1 MKVLYLFDG
10 SAFLYRSFFALPPLT
25 TSSDFPTGAIYGFLR
40 SILAILK
47 TEKPNYM
54 AIAFDLPA
62 PTQRKLAYSEYK
74 SKRPPTPDPLK
85 VQIPVIKE
93 LINLLGIKLLEM
105 PGYEADDLIAYL
117 TQKAKREGFRVK
129 IYSPDKDVLQ
139 LVEGSQVVVINPISE
154 EIFDENKVIEK
165 FGVPP
170 QKLADYLAL
179 VGDKTDNIE
188 GVKGVGPKTAI
199 NLINTFGSV
208 ENILARWDEF
218 KRLFPQAEKNSLEL
232 SYWLVKLKP
241 PEELNIDIGE
251 LKRKEPNLSLLRK
264 KLRKKLEG
272 LEMKSIIKDLDKIF
286 AQKSLF

>member
-25 TSSDFPTGAIYGFLR
+25 TSSGFPTGAIYGFLR

-74 SKRPPTPDPLK
+74 SQRPPTPDPLK

-117 TQKAKREGFRVK
+117 TQKAKKEGFRVK

-154 EIFDENKVIEK
+154 EVFDENKVIEK

-199 NLINTFGSV
+199 NLLNTFGSV

-251 LKRKEPNLSLLRK
+251 LKRKEPNLSA
-264 KLRKKLEG
+264 LRKKLEG

>member
-25 TSSDFPTGAIYGFLR
+25 TSSGFPTGAIYGFLR

-74 SKRPPTPDPLK
+74 SQRPPTPDPLK

-93 LINLLGIKLLEM
+93 LINLLGVKLLEM

-139 LVEGSQVVVINPISE
+139 LVDGSQVVVINPISE
-154 EIFDENKVIEK
+154 EVFDENKVIEK

-199 NLINTFGSV
+199 NLLNTFGSV

-241 PEELNIDIGE
+241 PEDLNIDIGE
-251 LKRKEPNLSLLRK
+251 LKRKEPNLSL
-264 KLRKKLEG
+264 LRKKLEG

>member
-10 SAFLYRSFFALPPLT
+10 SAFLYRSFFALPPLS
-25 TSSDFPTGAIYGFLR
+25 TSSGFPTGAIYGFLR

-74 SKRPPTPDPLK
+74 SQRPPTPDPLK

-117 TQKAKREGFRVK
+117 TQKAKKEGFRVK

-154 EIFDENKVIEK
+154 EVFDENKVIEK

-199 NLINTFGSV
+199 NLLNTFGSV
-208 ENILARWDEF
+208 ENLLARWDEF
-218 KRLFPQAEKNSLEL
+218 KKLFPQAEKNSLEL

-241 PEELNIDIGE
+241 PEDLNIGIGE
-251 LKRKEPNLSLLRK
+251 LKRKEPNLSL
-264 KLRKKLEG
+264 LRKKLEG

>member
-25 TSSDFPTGAIYGFLR
+25 TSSGFPTGAIYGFLR

-54 AIAFDLPA
+54 GIAFDLPA

-93 LINLLGIKLLEM
+93 LINLLGIKLSEM

-154 EIFDENKVIEK
+154 EVFDENKVIEK

-188 GVKGVGPKTAI
+188 GVKGVGQKTAI

-218 KRLFPQAEKNSLEL
+218 KKLFPQAEKNSLEL

-241 PEELNIDIGE
+241 PEDINIDIGE
-251 LKRKEPNLSLLRK
+251 LKRKEPNLSA
-264 KLRKKLEG
+264 LRKKLEG
-272 LEMKSIIKDLDKIF
+272 LEMKSTIKDLDKIF

>member
-1 MKVLYLFDG
+1 MKILYLFDG
-10 SAFLYRSFFALPPLT
+10 SAFLYRSFFALPSLS
-25 TSSDFPTGAIYGFLR
+25 TSSGFPTGAIYGFLR
-40 SILAILK
+40 SILAVLK

-93 LINLLGIKLLEM
+93 LINLLGVKLLEM

-117 TQKAKREGFRVK
+117 TQKAKKEGFKVK

-154 EIFDENKVIEK
+154 EVFDENKVIEK

-199 NLINTFGSV
+199 NLLNIFGSV
-208 ENILARWDEF
+208 EDILARWDEF

-232 SYWLVKLKP
+232 SYWLVKLRP
-241 PEELNIDIGE
+241 PEDLNIDIGE

-264 KLRKKLEG
+264 KLEG
-272 LEMKSIIKDLDKIF
+272 LEMKSILKDLDKIF

>member
-25 TSSDFPTGAIYGFLR
+25 TSSGFPTGAIYGFLR
-40 SILAILK
+40 SILAVLK

-74 SKRPPTPDPLK
+74 SQRPPTPDPLK
-85 VQIPVIKE
+85 AQIPVIKE
-93 LINLLGIKLLEM
+93 LINLLGIRLLET

-139 LVEGSQVVVINPISE
+139 LVDGNQVVVINPISE
-154 EIFDENKVIEK
+154 EVFDENKVIEK
-165 FGVPP
+165 FCVPP

-199 NLINTFGSV
+199 NLLNTFGSV

-232 SYWLVKLKP
+232 SYWLVKLKT
-241 PEELNIDIGE
+241 PEDLNIDIGE
-251 LKRKEPNLSLLRK
+251 LKRKELNLPA
-264 KLRKKLEG
+264 LRKKLEG
-272 LEMKSIIKDLDKIF
+272 LEMRSIIKDLDKIF

>member
-10 SAFLYRSFFALPPLT
+10 SAFLYRSFFALPPLS
-25 TSSDFPTGAIYGFLR
+25 TSSGFPTGAIYGFLR

-47 TEKPNYM
+47 TERPNYM
-54 AIAFDLPA
+54 AIVFDLPA

-117 TQKAKREGFRVK
+117 TQKAKREGFKVK

-139 LVEGSQVVVINPISE
+139 LVEGNQVVVINPISE
-154 EIFDENKVIEK
+154 EVFDENKVIEK

-199 NLINTFGSV
+199 NLLNIFGSV
-208 ENILARWDEF
+208 EDILARWDEF
-218 KRLFPQAEKNSLEL
+218 KKLFPQAEKNSLEL
-232 SYWLVKLKP
+232 SYWLVKLRP
-241 PEELNIDIGE
+241 PEDINIDIGG
-251 LKRKEPNLSLLRK
+251 LKRKEPNLSL
-264 KLRKKLEG
+264 LRKKLEG

-286 AQKSLF
+286 AQRSLF

>member
-10 SAFLYRSFFALPPLT
+10 SAFLYRSFFALPPLS
-25 TSSDFPTGAIYGFLR
+25 TSSGFPTGAIYGFLR

-47 TEKPNYM
+47 TERPNYM
-54 AIAFDLPA
+54 AIVFDLPA

-93 LINLLGIKLLEM
+93 LINLLGVKLLEM

-117 TQKAKREGFRVK
+117 TQKAKKEGFKVK

-139 LVEGSQVVVINPISE
+139 LVEGNQVVVINPISE
-154 EIFDENKVIEK
+154 EVFDENKVIEK

-199 NLINTFGSV
+199 DLLNTFGSV
-208 ENILARWDEF
+208 ESILARWDEF
-218 KRLFPQAEKNSLEL
+218 KKLFPHADKNGLEL

-241 PEELNIDIGE
+241 PEDLNIDIGE
-251 LKRKEPNLSLLRK
+251 LKRKEPNLSL
-264 KLRKKLEG
+264 LRKKLEG

-286 AQKSLF
+286 AQRSLF

>member
-25 TSSDFPTGAIYGFLR
+25 TSSGFPTGAIYGFLR

-54 AIAFDLPA
+54 AITFDLPA

-74 SKRPPTPDPLK
+74 SQRPPTPDPLK

-93 LINLLGIKLLEM
+93 LINLLGIRLLEM

-117 TQKAKREGFRVK
+117 TQKAKKEGFKVK

-154 EIFDENKVIEK
+154 EVFDENKVIEK
-165 FGVPP
+165 FGVPS

-199 NLINTFGSV
+199 NLLNTFGSV
-208 ENILARWDEF
+208 ESILARWDEF
-218 KRLFPQAEKNSLEL
+218 ERLFPQAEKNSLEL
-232 SYWLVKLKP
+232 SYWLVKLRP
-241 PEELNIDIGE
+241 PEDLNIDIGE
-251 LKRKEPNLSLLRK
+251 LKRKEPNLSL
-264 KLRKKLEG
+264 LRKKLEG

>member
-1 MKVLYLFDG
+1 MKILYLFDG

-25 TSSDFPTGAIYGFLR
+25 TSSGFPTGAIYGFLR

-93 LINLLGIKLLEM
+93 LINLLGIRLLEM

-117 TQKAKREGFRVK
+117 TQKAKKEGFKVK

-154 EIFDENKVIEK
+154 EVFDENKVIEK

-218 KRLFPQAEKNSLEL
+218 KRMFPQAEKNSLEL

-241 PEELNIDIGE
+241 PEDINIDIGE
-251 LKRKEPNLSLLRK
+251 LKRKEPNLSA
-264 KLRKKLEG
+264 LRKKLEG

>member
-1 MKVLYLFDG
+1 
-10 SAFLYRSFFALPPLT
+10 
-25 TSSDFPTGAIYGFLR
+25 LR
-40 SILAILK
+40 SILAVLK

-74 SKRPPTPDPLK
+74 SQRPPTPDPLK
-85 VQIPVIKE
+85 VQIHVIKE
-93 LINLLGIKLLEM
+93 LINLLGIKLLEI

-117 TQKAKREGFRVK
+117 TQKAKKEGFRVK

-139 LVEGSQVVVINPISE
+139 LVEEYQVVVINPISE
-154 EIFDENKVIEK
+154 EVFDENKVIEK

-199 NLINTFGSV
+199 NLLNTFGSV

-241 PEELNIDIGE
+241 PEDLNIDIGE
-251 LKRKEPNLSLLRK
+251 LKRKEPNLSL
-264 KLRKKLEG
+264 LRKKLEG

>member
-10 SAFLYRSFFALPPLT
+10 SAFLYRSFFALPPLS
-25 TSSDFPTGAIYGFLR
+25 TSSGFPTGAIYGFLR

-74 SKRPPTPDPLK
+74 SQRPPTPDPLK

-93 LINLLGIKLLEM
+93 LISLLGIKLLEM

-117 TQKAKREGFRVK
+117 TQKAKKEGFRVK

-154 EIFDENKVIEK
+154 EVFDENKVIEK

-218 KRLFPQAEKNSLEL
+218 KKLFPQAEKNSLEL

-241 PEELNIDIGE
+241 PEDLNIDIGE

-264 KLRKKLEG
+264 KLEG
-272 LEMKSIIKDLDKIF
+272 LEIKSIIKDLDKIF

>member
-25 TSSDFPTGAIYGFLR
+25 TSSGFPTGAIYGFLR
-40 SILAILK
+40 SILAVLK

-54 AIAFDLPA
+54 AIVFDLPA

-74 SKRPPTPDPLK
+74 SQRPPTPDPLK

-93 LINLLGIKLLEM
+93 LINLLGIRLLEM

-117 TQKAKREGFRVK
+117 TQKAKKEGFRVK

-139 LVEGSQVVVINPISE
+139 LVDGNQVVVINPISE
-154 EIFDENKVIEK
+154 EVFDENKVIEK

-199 NLINTFGSV
+199 NLLNTFGSV

-264 KLRKKLEG
+264 KLEE

-286 AQKSLF
+286 VQKSLF

>member
-1 MKVLYLFDG
+1 M
-10 SAFLYRSFFALPPLT
+10 APPFLYRSFFALPPLS
-25 TSSDFPTGAIYGFLR
+25 TSSGFPTGAIYGFLR
-40 SILAILK
+40 SILAIIK

-93 LINLLGIKLLEM
+93 LINLLGVKLLEM

-117 TQKAKREGFRVK
+117 TQKAKKEGFKVK

-154 EIFDENKVIEK
+154 EVFDENKVIEK

-199 NLINTFGSV
+199 NLLNIFGSV
-208 ENILARWDEF
+208 EDILARWDEF

-232 SYWLVKLKP
+232 SYWLVKLRP
-241 PEELNIDIGE
+241 PEDLNIDIGE

-264 KLRKKLEG
+264 KLEG
-272 LEMKSIIKDLDKIF
+272 LEMKSILKDLDKIF

>member
-1 MKVLYLFDG
+1 MKILYLFDG

-25 TSSDFPTGAIYGFLR
+25 TSSGFPTGAIYGFLR

-54 AIAFDLPA
+54 AIAFDLPT

-74 SKRPPTPDPLK
+74 SQRPPTPDPLK

-154 EIFDENKVIEK
+154 EVFDENKVIEK

-170 QKLADYLAL
+170 QKLADYLAI

-199 NLINTFGSV
+199 NLLNTFGSV

-218 KRLFPQAEKNSLEL
+218 KKLFPQAEKNSLEL

-241 PEELNIDIGE
+241 PEDINIDIGE
-251 LKRKEPNLSLLRK
+251 LKRKEPNLSA
-264 KLRKKLEG
+264 LRKKLEG

>member
-10 SAFLYRSFFALPPLT
+10 SAFLYRSFFALPPLS
-25 TSSDFPTGAIYGFLR
+25 TSSGFPTGAIYGFLR
-40 SILAILK
+40 SILTVLK

-93 LINLLGIKLLEM
+93 LINLLSIRLLEM
-105 PGYEADDLIAYL
+105 LGYEADDLIAYL
-117 TQKAKREGFRVK
+117 TQKAKKEGFKVK

-139 LVEGSQVVVINPISE
+139 LVDGSQVVVINPISE
-154 EIFDENKVIEK
+154 EVFDENKVIEK

-218 KRLFPQAEKNSLEL
+218 KKLFPNADKNSLEL

-241 PEELNIDIGE
+241 PEDLNIDIGE
-251 LKRKEPNLSLLRK
+251 LKRKELNLSA
-264 KLRKKLEG
+264 LRKKLEE

>member
-25 TSSDFPTGAIYGFLR
+25 TSSGFPTGAIYGFLR

-154 EIFDENKVIEK
+154 EVFDENKVIEK

-218 KRLFPQAEKNSLEL
+218 KKLFPQAEKNSLEL

-241 PEELNIDIGE
+241 PEDINIDIGE
-251 LKRKEPNLSLLRK
+251 LKRKEPNLSA
-264 KLRKKLEG
+264 LRKKLEG
-272 LEMKSIIKDLDKIF
+272 LEMKSITKDLDKIF

>member
-1 MKVLYLFDG
+1 MKILYLFDG
-10 SAFLYRSFFALPPLT
+10 SAFLYRSFFALPSLS
-25 TSSDFPTGAIYGFLR
+25 TSSGFPTGAIYGFLR
-40 SILAILK
+40 SILAVLK

-93 LINLLGIKLLEM
+93 LINLLGVKLLEM

-117 TQKAKREGFRVK
+117 TQKAKKEGFKVK

-154 EIFDENKVIEK
+154 EVFDENKVIEK

-199 NLINTFGSV
+199 NLLNTFGSV
-208 ENILARWDEF
+208 EDILARWDEF

-232 SYWLVKLKP
+232 SYWLVKLRP
-241 PEELNIDIGE
+241 PEDLNIDIGE

-264 KLRKKLEG
+264 KLEG
-272 LEMKSIIKDLDKIF
+272 LEMKSILKDLDKIF

>member
-10 SAFLYRSFFALPPLT
+10 SAFLYRSFFALPPLS
-25 TSSDFPTGAIYGFLR
+25 TSSGFPTGAIYGFLR
-40 SILAILK
+40 SILAIIK

-74 SKRPPTPDPLK
+74 SQRPPTPDPLK

-93 LINLLGIKLLEM
+93 LINMLGIKLLEM
-105 PGYEADDLIAYL
+105 PSYEADDLIAYL
-117 TQKAKREGFRVK
+117 TQKAKKEGFRVK

-154 EIFDENKVIEK
+154 EVFDENKVIEK
-165 FGVPP
+165 FGVLP

-199 NLINTFGSV
+199 NLLNTFGSV

-218 KRLFPQAEKNSLEL
+218 KRLFPQADKNSLEL

-241 PEELNIDIGE
+241 PEDLNIDIGE

-264 KLRKKLEG
+264 KLEE

-286 AQKSLF
+286 AQKSLL

>member
-1 MKVLYLFDG
+1 MKILYLFDG

-25 TSSDFPTGAIYGFLR
+25 TSSGFPTGAIYGFLR

-74 SKRPPTPDPLK
+74 SQRPPTPDPLK

-154 EIFDENKVIEK
+154 EVFDENKVIEK

-218 KRLFPQAEKNSLEL
+218 KKLFPQAEKNSLEL

-251 LKRKEPNLSLLRK
+251 LNRKEPNLSA
-264 KLRKKLEG
+264 LRKKLEG

>member
-25 TSSDFPTGAIYGFLR
+25 TSSGFPTGAIYGFLR

-54 AIAFDLPA
+54 ATAFDLPA

-74 SKRPPTPDPLK
+74 SQRPPTPDPLK

-93 LINLLGIKLLEM
+93 LINLLGIRLLEM

-117 TQKAKREGFRVK
+117 TQKAKKEGFKVK

-139 LVEGSQVVVINPISE
+139 LVDGSQVVVINPISGE
-154 EIFDENKVIEK
+154 VFDENKVIEK

-251 LKRKEPNLSLLRK
+251 LKRKEPNLSA
-264 KLRKKLEG
+264 LRKKLEG

>member
-10 SAFLYRSFFALPPLT
+10 SAFLYRSFFALPPLS
-25 TSSDFPTGAIYGFLR
+25 TSSGFPTGAIYGFLR

-47 TEKPNYM
+47 TERPNYM

-93 LINLLGIKLLEM
+93 LINLLGVKLLEM

-117 TQKAKREGFRVK
+117 TQKAKKEGFKVK

-139 LVEGSQVVVINPISE
+139 LVEGNQVVVINPISE
-154 EIFDENKVIEK
+154 EVFDENKVIEK

-199 NLINTFGSV
+199 DLLNTFGSV
-208 ENILARWDEF
+208 ESILARWDEF
-218 KRLFPQAEKNSLEL
+218 KKLFPHADKNGLEL

-241 PEELNIDIGE
+241 PEDLNIDIGE
-251 LKRKEPNLSLLRK
+251 LKRKEPNLSL
-264 KLRKKLEG
+264 LRKKLEG

-286 AQKSLF
+286 AQRSLF

>member
-25 TSSDFPTGAIYGFLR
+25 TSSGFPTGAIYGFLR

-74 SKRPPTPDPLK
+74 SQRPPTPDPLK

-93 LINLLGIKLLEM
+93 LINLLGVKLLEM

-154 EIFDENKVIEK
+154 EVFDENKVIEK

-218 KRLFPQAEKNSLEL
+218 KKLFPQAEKNSLEL

-241 PEELNIDIGE
+241 PEDINIDIGE
-251 LKRKEPNLSLLRK
+251 LKRKEPNLSA
-264 KLRKKLEG
+264 LRKKLEG

>member
-10 SAFLYRSFFALPPLT
+10 SAFLYRSFFALPPLS
-25 TSSDFPTGAIYGFLR
+25 TSSGFPTGAIYGFLR

-54 AIAFDLPA
+54 AIVFDLPA

-93 LINLLGIKLLEM
+93 LINLLGIKLLEV

-117 TQKAKREGFRVK
+117 TQKAKKEGFKVK

-139 LVEGSQVVVINPISE
+139 LVEGNQVVVINPISE
-154 EIFDENKVIEK
+154 EVFDENKVIEK

-218 KRLFPQAEKNSLEL
+218 KKLFPYADKNSLEL

-241 PEELNIDIGE
+241 PEDLNIDIGE
-251 LKRKEPNLSLLRK
+251 LKRKEPNLSL
-264 KLRKKLEG
+264 LRKKLEG

-286 AQKSLF
+286 AQRSLF

>member
-25 TSSDFPTGAIYGFLR
+25 TSSGFPTGAIYGFLR

-117 TQKAKREGFRVK
+117 TQKAKKEGFKVK

-139 LVEGSQVVVINPISE
+139 LVDGSQVVVINPISE
-154 EIFDENKVIEK
+154 EVFDENKVIEK

-232 SYWLVKLKP
+232 SYWLVKLRP

-264 KLRKKLEG
+264 KLEG
-272 LEMKSIIKDLDKIF
+272 FEMKSIIKDLDKIF
-286 AQKSLF
+286 AQRSLF

>member
-25 TSSDFPTGAIYGFLR
+25 TSSGFPTGAIYGFLR

-74 SKRPPTPDPLK
+74 SKRPPTPNPLK

-93 LINLLGIKLLEM
+93 LINLLGVKLLEM

-117 TQKAKREGFRVK
+117 TQKAKKEGFKVK

-154 EIFDENKVIEK
+154 EVFDENKVIEK

-208 ENILARWDEF
+208 ENILVQWDEF
-218 KRLFPQAEKNSLEL
+218 KKLLPHADKNSLEL

-264 KLRKKLEG
+264 KLEG
-272 LEMKSIIKDLDKIF
+272 LEMKSITKDLDKIF

>member
-25 TSSDFPTGAIYGFLR
+25 TSSGFPTGAIYGFLR
-40 SILAILK
+40 SVLAVLK

-54 AIAFDLPA
+54 AIVFDLPA

-74 SKRPPTPDPLK
+74 SQRPPTPDPLK

-93 LINLLGIKLLEM
+93 LINLLGIRLLEM

-117 TQKAKREGFRVK
+117 TQKAKKEGFRVK

-139 LVEGSQVVVINPISE
+139 LVDGNQVVVINPISE
-154 EIFDENKVIEK
+154 EVFDENKVIEK

-199 NLINTFGSV
+199 NLLNTFGSV

-264 KLRKKLEG
+264 KLEE

-286 AQKSLF
+286 VQKSLF

>member
-25 TSSDFPTGAIYGFLR
+25 TSSGFPTGAIYGFLR

-139 LVEGSQVVVINPISE
+139 LVDGSQVVVINPISE
-154 EIFDENKVIEK
+154 EVFDENKFIEK

-170 QKLADYLAL
+170 QRLADYLAL

-208 ENILARWDEF
+208 EDILARWDEL

-251 LKRKEPNLSLLRK
+251 LKRKEPNLSA
-264 KLRKKLEG
+264 LRKKLEG

>member
-25 TSSDFPTGAIYGFLR
+25 TSSGFPTGAIYGFLR

-74 SKRPPTPDPLK
+74 SQRPPTPDPLK

-117 TQKAKREGFRVK
+117 TQKAKREGFKVK

-154 EIFDENKVIEK
+154 EVFDENKVIEK
-165 FGVPP
+165 FGVHP

-199 NLINTFGSV
+199 NLLNTFGSV

-218 KRLFPQAEKNSLEL
+218 KKLFPHADKNSLGL

-241 PEELNIDIGE
+241 PEDLNIDIGE
-251 LKRKEPNLSLLRK
+251 LKRKEPNLSA
-264 KLRKKLEG
+264 LRKKLEG
-272 LEMKSIIKDLDKIF
+272 LEMRSIIKDLDKIF

>member
-10 SAFLYRSFFALPPLT
+10 SAFLYRSFFSLPPLT
-25 TSSDFPTGAIYGFLR
+25 TSSGFPTGAIYGFLR

-54 AIAFDLPA
+54 AIAFDLPV

-74 SKRPPTPDPLK
+74 SQRPPTPDPLK

-93 LINLLGIKLLEM
+93 LINLLGIRLLEM
-105 PGYEADDLIAYL
+105 PGYEADDLIAYH

-154 EIFDENKVIEK
+154 EVFDENKVIEK

-199 NLINTFGSV
+199 NLLNTFGSV

-232 SYWLVKLKP
+232 SYWLVKLKL

-264 KLRKKLEG
+264 KLEE

>member
-25 TSSDFPTGAIYGFLR
+25 TSSGFPTGAIYGFLR

-74 SKRPPTPDPLK
+74 SQRPPTPDPLK

-93 LINLLGIKLLEM
+93 LINLLGIRLLEM

-117 TQKAKREGFRVK
+117 TQKAKKEGFRVK

-139 LVEGSQVVVINPISE
+139 LVDGNQVVVINPISE
-154 EIFDENKVIEK
+154 EVFDENKVIEK

-199 NLINTFGSV
+199 NLLNTFGSV

-241 PEELNIDIGE
+241 PEDLNIDIGE

-264 KLRKKLEG
+264 KLEG
-272 LEMKSIIKDLDKIF
+272 FEMKSIIKDLDKIF

>member
-25 TSSDFPTGAIYGFLR
+25 TSSGFPTGAIYGFLR

-74 SKRPPTPDPLK
+74 SQRPPTPDPLK
-85 VQIPVIKE
+85 VQIHVIKE

-117 TQKAKREGFRVK
+117 TQKAKKEGFKVK

-139 LVEGSQVVVINPISE
+139 LVDGSQVVVINPISE
-154 EIFDENKVIEK
+154 EVFDENKVIEK

-170 QKLADYLAL
+170 EKLADYLAL

-199 NLINTFGSV
+199 NLLNTFGSV
-208 ENILARWDEF
+208 ENILAHWDEF

-241 PEELNIDIGE
+241 PQDLNIDIGE
-251 LKRKEPNLSLLRK
+251 LKRKEPNLSL
-264 KLRKKLEG
+264 LRKKLEG

>member
-25 TSSDFPTGAIYGFLR
+25 TSSGFPTGAIYGFLR

-74 SKRPPTPDPLK
+74 SQRPPTPDPLK

-117 TQKAKREGFRVK
+117 TQKAKKEGFKVK

-139 LVEGSQVVVINPISE
+139 LVDGSQVVVINPISE
-154 EIFDENKVIEK
+154 EVFDENKVIEK

-199 NLINTFGSV
+199 NLLNTFGSV

-232 SYWLVKLKP
+232 SYWLVKLRP
-241 PEELNIDIGE
+241 PEDLNIDIGE

-264 KLRKKLEG
+264 KLEG

-286 AQKSLF
+286 VQKSLF

>member
-25 TSSDFPTGAIYGFLR
+25 TSSGFPTGAIYGFLR

-74 SKRPPTPDPLK
+74 SQRPPTPDPLK

-93 LINLLGIKLLEM
+93 LINLLGVKLLEM

-154 EIFDENKVIEK
+154 EVFDENKVIEK

-179 VGDKTDNIE
+179 VGDKTDNVE

-218 KRLFPQAEKNSLEL
+218 KKLFPQAEKNSLEL
-232 SYWLVKLKP
+232 SYWLVKLRP
-241 PEELNIDIGE
+241 PEDLNIDIGE
-251 LKRKEPNLSLLRK
+251 LKRKEPNLSL
-264 KLRKKLEG
+264 LRKKLEG

>member
-10 SAFLYRSFFALPPLT
+10 SAFLYRSFFALPLLT
-25 TSSDFPTGAIYGFLR
+25 TSSGFPTGAIYGFLR

-47 TEKPNYM
+47 TEKPKYM

-74 SKRPPTPDPLK
+74 SQRPPTPDPLK

-93 LINLLGIKLLEM
+93 LINLLGVKLLEM

-154 EIFDENKVIEK
+154 EVFDENKVIEK

-208 ENILARWDEF
+208 KNILARWDEF
-218 KRLFPQAEKNSLEL
+218 KKLFPQAEKNSLEL

-264 KLRKKLEG
+264 KLEG
-272 LEMKSIIKDLDKIF
+272 LEIKSIIKDLDKIF

>member
-10 SAFLYRSFFALPPLT
+10 SAFLYRSFFALPPLS
-25 TSSDFPTGAIYGFLR
+25 TSSGFPTGAIYGFLR
-40 SILAILK
+40 SILTVLK

-93 LINLLGIKLLEM
+93 LINLLGIKLLEV
-105 PGYEADDLIAYL
+105 PSYEADDLIAYL
-117 TQKAKREGFRVK
+117 TQKAKKEGFKVK

-139 LVEGSQVVVINPISE
+139 LVEGNQVVVINPISKE
-154 EIFDENKVIEK
+154 VFDENKVIEK

-199 NLINTFGSV
+199 NLLNTFGSV

-218 KRLFPQAEKNSLEL
+218 KKLFPQAEKNSLEL

-241 PEELNIDIGE
+241 PEDLNIDIGE

-264 KLRKKLEG
+264 KLEE